1 MMKPKV
7 ARIAAR
13 FQVAIAA
20 GTLPVAV
27 VAGLASIPF
36 GWEIGAGVAIG
47 VVAVGGG
54 LSSLFIPIA
63 GLVISWCWFGGS
75 E

>member
-1 MMKPKV
+1 MMKPQV

-20 GTLPVAV
+20 GTIPVALV
-27 VAGLASIPF
+27 VGLASIPF
-36 GWEIGAGVAIG
+36 GWEIGAGAAIG
-47 VVAVGGG
+47 VAVAAGF